1 MAITG
6 YMDIQLLGAEMA
18 GTPRTV
24 AGATAES
31 EN

>member
-24 AGATAES
+24 AVATEV
-31 EN
+31 N